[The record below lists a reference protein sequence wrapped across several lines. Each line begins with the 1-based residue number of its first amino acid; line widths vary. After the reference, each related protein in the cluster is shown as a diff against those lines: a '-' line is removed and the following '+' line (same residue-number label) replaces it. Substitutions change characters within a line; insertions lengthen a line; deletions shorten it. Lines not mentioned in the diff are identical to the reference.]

1 MKRSSI
7 FIVNDTSFSFNKQF
21 EVNFDGSE
29 IFPMASFFSFL
40 PPYRID
46 GCRFFFVWWK
56 IKRKYGRVE
65 VYSIISGRIA
75 AAQTG
80 RCFARKRC
88 AAGTLRRS

>member
-29 IFPMASFFSFL
+29 IFLMAACFSFL
-40 PPYRID
+40 PPYCID

-65 VYSIISGRIA
+65 VYSIISGGSQPCRQEGA
-75 AAQTG
+75 SHVSAVRQE
-80 RCFARKRC
+80 R
-88 AAGTLRRS
+88 

>member
-21 EVNFDGSE
+21 EVNFDGCE
-29 IFPMASFFSFL
+29 IFPMAAFFSFL
-40 PPYRID
+40 LPYRID

-65 VYSIISGRIA
+65 VYSITSGGLQPCRQEGA
-75 AAQTG
+75 SHVSAVRQE
-80 RCFARKRC
+80 R
-88 AAGTLRRS
+88 

>member
-29 IFPMASFFSFL
+29 IFPMAACCSFL

-65 VYSIISGRIA
+65 VYSITSGGS
-75 AAQTG
+75 Q
-80 RCFARKRC
+80 
-88 AAGTLRRS
+88 LRRQEGASHVSAVRQER

>member
-7 FIVNDTSFSFNKQF
+7 FIVNDTPFSFNKQF

-65 VYSIISGRIA
+65 VYSITSGGSQPCRQEGA
-75 AAQTG
+75 SHVSAVRQE
-80 RCFARKRC
+80 R
-88 AAGTLRRS
+88 

>member
-29 IFPMASFFSFL
+29 IFPMAACCSFL

-65 VYSIISGRIA
+65 VYSITSGGSQPRRQESASHVSA
-75 AAQTG
+75 ARQE
-80 RCFARKRC
+80 R
-88 AAGTLRRS
+88 

>member
-65 VYSIISGRIA
+65 VYSITSGGSQPRR
-75 AAQTG
+75 QE
-80 RCFARKRC
+80 
-88 AAGTLRRS
+88 GTSHVSAVRQER